1 MIIIRN
7 RCDSIEG
14 VFPAGIPL
22 RSAIMIH
29 KSIFSLEFDPED
41 NPDALDIRKHQIKLE
56 INVDHGIYDDPM
68 NDHVI

>member
-1 MIIIRN
+1 MIY
-7 RCDSIEG
+7 
-14 VFPAGIPL
+14 
-22 RSAIMIH
+22 

-41 NPDALDIRKHQIKLE
+41 NPDALDNRKHQIKLE